1 MAIFKRINSKVK
13 AEKDTGFGNNA
24 SSYGGRFVTKEGNA
38 NVKKKGVGFL
48 ESISWYHAMLN
59 ISSVKFWFI
68 ILLFYLVVNLF
79 FATLYYNI
87 GVEHLNGITADTE
100 LEKFGQAFFF
110 SVQTCTTVGYGHIN
124 PTGFLTSFV
133 SSIEALIGL
142 LTFAIATGLFFGRFS
157 KPKAYIKFSKKA
169 IIAPYQGGKA
179 LMFRLAPYKNTN
191 LIDAEMR
198 LTLGINVDDNGNKEN
213 KFYILDLEMEKINSL
228 PLNWTVVHPI
238 NEDSPLYNLTE
249 EEFKNISGEF
259 IVFFKAFDDMYSTT
273 VVKRTSYLFHEIKY
287 GAKFLPMFSKDTDDK
302 MTILNLELLDKYEE
316 VTL

>member
-1 MAIFKRINSKVK
+1 MAIFKRINTK
-13 AEKDTGFGNNA
+13 AKIEKDTGFGSNA
-24 SSYGGRFVTKEGNA
+24 SSYGGRFITKEGNA
-38 NVKKKGVGFL
+38 NVLKKGVGFL

-59 ISSVKFWFI
+59 ISSMKFWAIVF
-68 ILLFYLVVNLF
+68 LFYLVVNLF
-79 FATLYYNI
+79 FASLYYNI
-87 GVEHLNGITADTE
+87 GVEHLNGIIADNE

-157 KPKAYIKFSKKA
+157 KPKAYIKFSKNA
-169 IIAPYQGGKA
+169 IIGPYEGGKA

-198 LTLGINVDDNGNKEN
+198 LTLGINVDENGAKVN
-213 KFYILDLEMEKINSL
+213 KFYILDLEMEKINAL
-228 PLNWTVVHPI
+228 PLNWTIVHPI
-238 NEDSPLYNLTE
+238 TEDSPLYNFSE
-249 EEFKNISGEF
+249 EEFKNMHGEF

-273 VVKRTSYLFHEIKY
+273 VVKRTSYLFDEVVF
-287 GAKFLPMFSKDTDDK
+287 GAKFLPMFKRDISNK
-302 MTILNLELLDKYEE
+302 MTVLNLELLNEFKRINF
-316 VTL
+316 